1 MKNKELES
9 QDIED
14 ITKVVY
20 DADKNIEVVSYKD
33 IPDDT
38 YQVDISTDKTKTR
51 FIKSVEQ
58 LVRQSMEYSDYIG
71 YLRRFCDM
79 AACKFF
85 PNINQEGDGKKIRVE
100 IHHAPLTL
108 YDICLIVLEDELSKG
123 YKPKDMLL
131 AKKVM
136 KYHYEDQVGLIP
148 LSKTLHELQHPKNG
162 NPKFV
167 IPLYMIYG
175 QWTTFLK
182 EYEETWQK
190 IPYIVAKLQIARDQT
205 KALTENSFDVLK
217 EKFVYLSVDGF
228 EVPVKIEDADEVR
241 KVQVA

>member
-1 MKNKELES
+1 METKELES
-9 QDIED
+9 QDVED
-14 ITKVVY
+14 ITKVIY
-20 DADKNIEVVSYKD
+20 DADKNIEIVSYKD

-38 YQVDISTDKTKTR
+38 YQVDISTDKTKTK
-51 FIKSVEQ
+51 FIKSVEK

-85 PNINQEGDGKKIRVE
+85 PNINQEGDGKKIRIE

-108 YDICLIVLEDELSKG
+108 YDICLILLEDGLSKG
-123 YKPKDMLL
+123 QKPKDMQL

-162 NPKFV
+162 DPKFV